1 MSRVN
6 GSGQPGR
13 PNTGDEQKRPQKRE
27 TKRKTRELESSEE
40 SQPTES
46 LEESGQSRP
55 TMKSKLPPEKKQGRV
70 AAFSTSHN
78 NDESTAPAIRA
89 SSKREAFQ
97 RKAKRERDI
106 GPQGRHRRR
115 ESDFKGNYPELKSL
129 QKAQRQKDFP
139 SRPAN
144 LNPVKLV
151 QQAKSTSGHLHVE
164 VKDKKDVKVLV
175 DVLEATPSIR
185 SLKLDCDFGG
195 KAGRPG
201 DLDRD
206 PLHPSLAFHEEMLGG
221 PELPEADSFRS
232 ILDACKRIEALDLKG
247 CGLTEKAWLTLAERL
262 RDLSALR
269 RLEFGGGDKIS
280 GFALAKISSSISS
293 GVSSLREW
301 VIDGISMHS
310 KSFTKLLTGMKEHGK
325 FSLIKLQN
333 IALSGEVFHHADVNS
348 VLSLCVSN
356 PGLQYL
362 SMAGTKFRDGLPA
375 NDNFHNEYIYFL
387 ETSVS
392 SASFKTHACLR
403 VFDLSDCDL
412 SRDDMETIAA
422 ACEGHASLIDI
433 RIDGNW
439 ISESDR
445 IRLKA
450 AAMRNRELLETQ
462 ASAAFDLL
470 VTHAANQPDV
480 WPREL
485 SEVLV
490 KNTAVEILPN
500 IAAVINSAGG
510 PSTDGRI
517 RATTAS
523 RGPEN
528 SASRSTHAK
537 ASKRQ

>member
-1 MSRVN
+1 MSRVH
-6 GSGQPGR
+6 GRGRQGR
-13 PNTGDEQKRPQKRE
+13 PNTGDEQKRPQHRE
-27 TKRKTRELESSEE
+27 TKKAKELESSEE
-40 SQPTES
+40 GQSTES
-46 LEESGQSRP
+46 LEQSGKSRL
-55 TMKSKLPPEKKQGRV
+55 TMKSKVPPVEEQGRV
-70 AAFSTSHN
+70 APHSTSLEN
-78 NDESTAPAIRA
+78 EESTAPAIRA

-115 ESDFKGNYPELKSL
+115 ESDFKGNYPELTSL
-129 QKAQRQKDFP
+129 QKAQRQKDFR
-139 SRPAN
+139 SRPAS
-144 LNPVKLV
+144 LDPAKLV
-151 QQAKSTSGHLHVE
+151 QQARSTGGHLHVA

-206 PLHPSLAFHEEMLGG
+206 ALHPSLAFHGERLGG
-221 PELPEADSFRS
+221 PEVPEADSFRG
-232 ILDACKRIEALDLKG
+232 ILNACKKIEVLDLKG
-247 CGLTEKAWLTLAERL
+247 CGLTEKDWLTLAEQL

-280 GFALAKISSSISS
+280 GFALAKITSSMSS
-293 GVSSLREW
+293 GASSLREW
-301 VIDGISMHS
+301 VIDGISMNS

-333 IALSGEVFHHADVNS
+333 ISLVWEIFHHADVNS
-348 VLSLCVSN
+348 VFSLCVSN

-403 VFDLSDCDL
+403 VLDLSDCDL
-412 SRDDMETIAA
+412 SRGDMETIAA

-450 AAMRNRELLETQ
+450 AAMRNRELLEAQ

-500 IAAVINSAGG
+500 IAAAINSAGG
-510 PSTDGRI
+510 PSTDG
-517 RATTAS
+517 
-523 RGPEN
+523 
-528 SASRSTHAK
+528 
-537 ASKRQ
+537 